1 MAKASILA
9 KRITS
14 RNVFWGFNRLSGS
27 DRLISQVD
35 QQVYRSKPEDL
46 GKLKASTHNFAD
58 RNLTMSTELETG
70 LPSVRQVQTLIKE
83 GSEVEFKL
91 ITGDLLTG
99 KVRWQ
104 DPSCICL
111 MDHYDQ
117 PTIIWRTAIVF
128 MKPKPNL

>member
-1 MAKASILA
+1 
-9 KRITS
+9 
-14 RNVFWGFNRLSGS
+14 
-27 DRLISQVD
+27 
-35 QQVYRSKPEDL
+35 
-46 GKLKASTHNFAD
+46 
-58 RNLTMSTELETG
+58 MSTELETG

-83 GSEVEFKL
+83 GGEVEFKL

-117 PTIIWRTAIVF
+117 PTIIWRNAIVF
-128 MKPKPNL
+128 MKPKPNA